1 MSPFAR
7 NLIMSASLAAVI
19 LGLLKGL
26 VALPE
31 TLHRAGIVAPV
42 TWIEA
47 RQ

>member
-19 LGLLKGL
+19 LGVLKGL

-31 TLHRAGIVAPV
+31 TLHKAGISAPV
-42 TWIEA
+42 TWLEA
-47 RQ
+47 KQ

>member
-19 LGLLKGL
+19 LGVLKGL

-31 TLHRAGIVAPV
+31 TLHKAGIAAPV
-42 TWIEA
+42 IWIEA
-47 RQ
+47 RR